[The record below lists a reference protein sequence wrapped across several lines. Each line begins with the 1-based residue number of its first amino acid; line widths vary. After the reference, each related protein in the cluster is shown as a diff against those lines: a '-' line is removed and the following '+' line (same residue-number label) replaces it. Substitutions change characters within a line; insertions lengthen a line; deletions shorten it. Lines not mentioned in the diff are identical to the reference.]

1 MATVRTDGGG
11 DPRAR
16 PRRSLR
22 DLRSCSM
29 GIMLLVALAWA
40 STGEA
45 AAQEVRGTIRLES
58 TGEPV
63 SGAVVRLVND
73 AGVTVNQTLSHETGA
88 YRLLA
93 GAPGRYALAVER
105 IGLATVDV
113 EPFEIGTDEP
123 VVKHLTLGYQPLSLE
138 GISVR
143 GERRCRLQRDASGT
157 VQRLWEE
164 ARKTL
169 TSVSLLEDA
178 WLVSFQ
184 VTRWERDLD
193 PEYGFVKS
201 ERTWRRT
208 VMQASPFETRSPEA
222 LVAGGFVREEG
233 DSLVYDGLDA
243 RILLSDAFLDAYCFT
258 AVERRDSVGLAFEPL
273 DRSHTI
279 KQIEG
284 TLWLDR
290 ETAALGRIEFEYR
303 KVPSPSRRLRSGGTI
318 RFEQLEN
325 GAWIVSYWTLRI
337 PRYAIVNGLPS
348 RDIALMHE
356 SGGEVQR
363 ASVGLGRQ
371 PLARVRGTL
380 TGRLL
385 DDDGDP
391 VADALVYL
399 SGTTRADTTGKDGV
413 FRVPDVASGRYGLAW
428 LAPGDRA
435 GERVRVADIEMP
447 PRDTTVEARV
457 AAASYVDDVC
467 PRSGRT
473 GGTGV
478 ILGVA
483 RGANGVPVAHA
494 PVRITD
500 GAGRYTTM
508 ATDRAG
514 RFHVCDARS
523 GTQVEVDTGDGV
535 VAQHVVLRSGRV
547 ARIAL
552 NADAPDED
560 GGIVVAE
567 GVVEEPAIDPDAG
580 PARVVGT
587 VISDVD
593 RSPVAAAEVRLGDSI
608 RVLTDTR
615 GRFFVREVP
624 PARLGVTVI
633 HAGYDTLEDT
643 VRVAGGELLQLEL
656 RLGPATV
663 DPIVVTARRQG
674 ALADVYWR
682 MERAVTGLFIRP
694 DEVRAVAP
702 TRTTD
707 VLQMQPGVHIVSQ
720 GLSGGQLELR
730 LGCAPSV
737 YVDGHLMNRAQNRWS
752 DSALGEAYSA
762 VNFVHPSSV
771 EVIEIYRGAS
781 EVPGQFSG
789 STGMCGAIVI
799 WTRRGLHP
807 SGESVRDPSS

>member
-1 MATVRTDGGG
+1 MDAIVTKGATDSLGPARRLL
-11 DPRAR
+11 RA
-16 PRRSLR
+16 
-22 DLRSCSM
+22 LRSSSLS
-29 GIMLLVALAWA
+29 IIALTAIVIVGTA
-40 STGEA
+40 TA

-93 GAPGRYALAVER
+93 RFPGRYALAVER
-105 IGLATVDV
+105 IGLATVHV
-113 EPFEIGTDEP
+113 EPFEVGTEET

-143 GERRCRLQRDASGT
+143 GERQCRLQRDASGA

-178 WLVSFQ
+178 WFVSFR
-184 VTRWERDLD
+184 VARWERDLD
-193 PEYGFVKS
+193 PEYGFVKT

-208 VMQASPFETRSPEA
+208 VMQATPFATRSPVE

-243 RILLSDAFLDAYCFT
+243 RILLSDAFLDAYCFE
-258 AVERRDSVGLAFEPL
+258 AVERGDSVGLAFEPL
-273 DRSHTI
+273 ERSHAI

-303 KVPSPSRRLRSGGTI
+303 NVPSPSRRLTSGGTI
-318 RFEQLEN
+318 RFDRLEN
-325 GAWIVSYWTLRI
+325 GAWIVSYWRLVI
-337 PRYAIVNGLPS
+337 PRYAIVNGLPT
-348 RDIALMHE
+348 REIALMHE

-363 ASVGLGRQ
+363 ASVGLGSQ
-371 PLARVRGTL
+371 PLARAHGTL

-385 DDDGDP
+385 DEDGDP
-391 VADALVYL
+391 VSGALIYL
-399 SGTTRADTTGKDGV
+399 SGTTRADTTGEDGA
-413 FRVPDVASGRYGLAW
+413 FRIPDVASGRYGLAW
-428 LAPGDRA
+428 LAPGDRV
-435 GERVRVADIEMP
+435 GERTRVVDLEMP
-447 PRDTTVEARV
+447 PRDTTVEARA
-457 AAASYVDDVC
+457 AAASYVEDAC
-467 PRSGRT
+467 PRSGRP

-483 RGANGVPVAHA
+483 RGASGVPVAHA

-514 RFHVCDARS
+514 RFHVCDALS
-523 GTQVEVDTGDGV
+523 GTQVEVGTSDGV

-552 NADAPDED
+552 NADAPDD
-560 GGIVVAE
+560 GPGITVAE
-567 GVVEEPAIDPDAG
+567 GVVEEPAVDLDGG

-593 RSPVAAAEVRLGDSI
+593 GSPVAAAEIRLGDSI
-608 RVLTDTR
+608 SVLTDSR
-615 GRFFVREVP
+615 GRFLVRDVRP
-624 PARLGVTVI
+624 SRLGVTVI
-633 HAGYDTLEDT
+633 HAGYDTLVDA
-643 VRVAGGELLQLEL
+643 VRVDGGELLQLEL
-656 RLGPATV
+656 HLGPATV

-694 DEVRAVAP
+694 EDVRAVAP
-702 TRTTD
+702 TRTSD
-707 VLQMQPGVHIVSQ
+707 VLRMQPGVHIMSQ
-720 GLSGGQLELR
+720 GLSRGQLELR

-752 DSALGEAYSA
+752 DSARSEAYSA

-771 EVIEIYRGAS
+771 EVIEVYRGAS
-781 EVPGQFSG
+781 EVPGQFGG

-799 WTRRGLHP
+799 WTRKGPRS
-807 SGESVRDPSS
+807 SGESVGGHSS